1 MAGAEES
8 GRGPNA
14 GAAESTVAQDRVGVD
29 FPSAATR
36 YLEQLL
42 ESAAHLVR
50 ARFGLLA
57 LTAEDGAVNGLFT
70 CGLLCSDGGFSERF
84 PELREIHD
92 VLAKSP
98 RPQRIADLA
107 EHRESR
113 QLPTYESSITSVLAV
128 PVNLRERAYGQ
139 LYLMNK
145 QGVREFTESDVAAV
159 SALATAAAA
168 AVENAQLLSSHTR
181 RQQWL
186 SASLESTRLLLG
198 EMDRHEALRMM
209 ARKVRQV
216 SGADYVAIT
225 AAHPA
230 YPEDLLVFEAVEGLG
245 LDYLV
250 GHPVPRVGYAAAVIE
265 TGVSVVSPNIT
276 LEDGF
281 GPPPV
286 VSEAMSVLGPGMYL
300 PLTAGGEVLGTLIV
314 AWRHGSPYERTAIAE
329 AQAVEVFANHA
340 ALALRQLQEREQVLD
355 DRERV
360 AGDLRDGVLER
371 LFAIGTH
378 LHGAAGILAQPDVQH
393 RLNEAIDHL
402 DETTR
407 QIRSS
412 IFPHHLEEPTEQR
425 LASVQ
430 VLEEIDAA
438 RVILGFTPRLVVHG
452 AVDRSLRPSIAHE
465 LVMAVREALHN
476 AAAHQGSQLVEV
488 AVEVAE
494 NQLNVTV
501 TDDGT
506 VDEPAMPS
514 NALHQLRDRAR
525 RLGGSCSSRPRPAG
539 GTTVRWSIPL
549 PAHTGP

>member
-1 MAGAEES
+1 MG
-8 GRGPNA
+8 
-14 GAAESTVAQDRVGVD
+14 GAADSTAVQDRVSVD
-29 FPSAATR
+29 FPPAAAR

-50 ARFGLLA
+50 ARYGLLA
-57 LTAEDGAVNGLFT
+57 LTAEDGAVYGLFT
-70 CGLLCSDGGFSERF
+70 FGLVRSDAGFLDRF
-84 PELREIHD
+84 PELREIHE
-92 VLAKSP
+92 VLTKSP

-107 EHRESR
+107 QHRESR
-113 QLPTYESSITSVLAV
+113 QLPTHESLITSLLAV
-128 PVNLRERAYGQ
+128 PVNLRERPYGQ

-159 SALATAAAA
+159 SALGTAAAA

-186 SASLESTRLLLG
+186 AAGLESTRLLLG
-198 EMDRHEALRMM
+198 EMDRHEALRLM

-216 SGADYVAIT
+216 GGADYVAIT
-225 AAHPA
+225 ADHPA
-230 YPEDLLVFEAVEGLG
+230 YPEDLLVFEAIEGLG

-250 GHPVPRVGYAAAVIE
+250 GHPVPRVGYAATVIE
-265 TGVSVVSPNIT
+265 TGVSVVSPRIT

-281 GPPPV
+281 GPPSI

-300 PLTAGGEVLGTLIV
+300 PLAAGNEVLGTLIV
-314 AWRHGSPYERTAIAE
+314 GWRRGSPYERTAIAD
-329 AQAVEVFANHA
+329 AQAVGVFANHA

-378 LHGAAGILAQPDVQH
+378 LHGAAGMLAQADVQH

-412 IFPHHLEEPTEQR
+412 IFPHHLEGPTEQR
-425 LASVQ
+425 SASVQ

-452 AVDRSLRPSIAHE
+452 PVDRSLRPNIAHE
-465 LVMAVREALHN
+465 LVMAVREAIHN
-476 AAAHQGSQLVEV
+476 AATHQGSQVVEV

-494 NQLNVTV
+494 STLNVTV
-501 TDDGT
+501 NDNGAR
-506 VDEPAMPS
+506 DEAAMPS
-514 NALHQLRDRAR
+514 DALEHLRDRAR
-525 RLGGSCSSRPRPAG
+525 RLGGSCSSGPRPGG
-539 GTTVRWSIPL
+539 GTTVRWGIPL
-549 PAHTGP
+549 PAPTGP